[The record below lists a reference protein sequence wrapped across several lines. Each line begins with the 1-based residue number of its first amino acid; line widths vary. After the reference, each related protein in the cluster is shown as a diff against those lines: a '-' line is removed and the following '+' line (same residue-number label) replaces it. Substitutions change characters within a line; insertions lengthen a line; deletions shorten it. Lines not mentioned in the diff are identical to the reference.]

1 MVKAKNHNN
10 HRKNVEIENDA
21 SSSSSSSSLSSSPD
35 TKTNDMSADSNTQVF
50 SRLEAKA
57 RKQILKHGLKQVPG
71 VVRVTLS
78 RPKNILI
85 LICNPDVYKHPNSN
99 TYIVFGQVKVED
111 ISSQEQLNAAQQLA
125 DSTIQ
130 NTKESIVSCTAANIK
145 ETPYIEEVVDLD
157 ETGLQPKD
165 IELVMDQTKVS
176 RPRAIKA
183 LKENN
188 GDIVNAIMSIAI

>member
-1 MVKAKNHNN
+1 MVRAKNHNT
-10 HRKNVEIENDA
+10 HRKNVEIENDT
-21 SSSSSSSSLSSSPD
+21 SSSSLSSSPD
-35 TKTNDMSADSNTQVF
+35 TKTNDMTVDSNTQVF

-57 RKQILKHGLKQVPG
+57 RKQILKHGLKQVSG

-85 LICNPDVYKHPNSN
+85 LICNPEVYKHPNSN
-99 TYIVFGQVKVED
+99 TYIVFGQVKIED

-125 DSTIQ
+125 HSTIQ
-130 NTKESIVSCTAANIK
+130 NTKESIISCTTANSK
-145 ETPYIEEVVDLD
+145 EASSIEEVIDLD
-157 ETGLQPKD
+157 ETGLQSKD

-176 RPRAIKA
+176 RSQAIKA